1 MAGHTCK
8 AAAEQAALKE
18 GNRELIVATGEVVL
32 LLQLI
37 EQCGGQGSLA
47 STTDLAAL
55 AVSCVQQLAV
65 SK

>member
-37 EQCGGQGSLA
+37 EQGGGQGSLA
-47 STTDLAAL
+47 SPTDLAAL
-55 AVSCVQQLAV
+55 AVTCVQQLAV